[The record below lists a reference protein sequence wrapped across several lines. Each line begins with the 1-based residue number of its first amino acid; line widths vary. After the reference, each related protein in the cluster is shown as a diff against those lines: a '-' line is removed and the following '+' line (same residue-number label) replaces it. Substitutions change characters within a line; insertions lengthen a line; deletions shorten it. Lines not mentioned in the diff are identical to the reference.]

1 MKSNF
6 QNIKKTP
13 VENSKIAN
21 EMKEKLDSNIPS
33 SFVCFH
39 INLISNKNFR
49 VQELFFIFS

>member
-39 INLISNKNFR
+39 INLISN
-49 VQELFFIFS
+49 